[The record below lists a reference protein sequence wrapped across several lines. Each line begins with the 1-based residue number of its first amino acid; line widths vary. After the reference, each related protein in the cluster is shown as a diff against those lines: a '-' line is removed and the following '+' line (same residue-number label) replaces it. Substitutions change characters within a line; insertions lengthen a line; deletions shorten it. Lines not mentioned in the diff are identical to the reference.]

1 MRMSIL
7 IIEDDL
13 DLAKVLESLLKKSG
27 FACDLSQDGEQ
38 GSFLAKTNAYDL
50 VITDYSLP
58 KLDGLNVIKEI
69 RQDGHKMPIIMVSVR
84 QSLVD
89 KIDVLDSGADDYL
102 CKPFSPDEFM
112 ARVRAL
118 IRRPLSLKLDPFQFH
133 DLILD
138 VGKFKVT
145 RANKNIRLTNK
156 EFSLLQ
162 YLMLNAGKIIP
173 RDTILEHV
181 WNGDADLFSN
191 TLETH
196 IMRLRQKIDC
206 HGKKLIHNVAG
217 RGYKLDAQL

>member
-1 MRMSIL
+1 MRVL

-27 FACDLSQDGEQ
+27 FACDLSHDGEQ
-38 GSFLAKTNAYDL
+38 GSFLARTNAYDL
-50 VITDYSLP
+50 IVTDYSLP
-58 KLDGLNVIKEI
+58 KLDGLNVVKEI
-69 RQDGHKMPIIMVSVR
+69 RQDGGKMPIMMISVR
-84 QSLVD
+84 QSAID

-102 CKPFSPDEFM
+102 SKPFPPDEFM

-118 IRRPLSLKLDPFQFH
+118 LRRPLSLKLNPFKFH

-138 VGKFKVT
+138 VGEFKVS
-145 RANKNIRLTNK
+145 RANKDIRLTNK
-156 EFSLLQ
+156 EFALLQ
-162 YLMLNAGKIIP
+162 YLMLNAGKIIA
-173 RDTILEHV
+173 RDIILEHV

-206 HGKKLIHNVAG
+206 HGKKLIHNIAG
-217 RGYKLDAQL
+217 RGYKLDIQP

>member
-1 MRMSIL
+1 MRVL

-13 DLAKVLESLLKKSG
+13 DLASTQASILKKSG
-27 FACDLSQDGEQ
+27 FACDLCQDGEH
-38 GSFLAKTNAYDL
+38 GAFLGKTNAYDL
-50 VITDYSLP
+50 IVTDYSLP
-58 KLDGLNVIKEI
+58 KLDGLNIIKEI
-69 RQDGHKMPIIMVSVR
+69 RQDGRKMPIIMITVR
-84 QSLVD
+84 QGCVD

-118 IRRPLSLKLDPFQFH
+118 IRRPLTLKIDPFKFD

-138 VGKFKVT
+138 ASTFEVKRGKKQV
-145 RANKNIRLTNK
+145 KLTNK

-162 YLMLNAGKIIP
+162 YLIINSGKIIP

-217 RGYKLDAQL
+217 RGYKLDTQL

>member
-1 MRMSIL
+1 MRVL

-27 FACDLSQDGEQ
+27 FACDLSHDGEQ

-50 VITDYSLP
+50 IVTDYSLP
-58 KLDGLNVIKEI
+58 SLDGLNLIKEI
-69 RQDGHKMPIIMVSVR
+69 RQDGRNMPIIMISVR
-84 QSLVD
+84 QGLVD
-89 KIDVLDSGADDYL
+89 KIDVLDAGADDYL
-102 CKPFSPDEFM
+102 NKPFSPDEFM

-118 IRRPLSLKLDPFQFH
+118 IRRPIYLKTDPFKFH
-133 DLILD
+133 DLTLD
-138 VGKFKVT
+138 VSKFKVS
-145 RANKNIRLTNK
+145 RANKNIKLTNK
-156 EFSLLQ
+156 EFALLE
-162 YLMLNAGKIIP
+162 YLIINAGKIIA

-206 HGKKLIHNVAG
+206 HGKKLIHNIAG
-217 RGYKLDAQL
+217 RGYKLDTQP